1 MKSWNEIRRDAT
13 LFSKEWEHAYDE
25 KSQAQSFLK
34 DFLSVFGVNANRQA
48 TFEYRVAHLFTLYA
62 EAVRLEKR

>member
-13 LFSKEWEHAYDE
+13 KFAHRWKGAYDE

-34 DFLSVFGVNANRQA
+34 GEAKGQSLLIQVRQA
-48 TFEYRVAHLFTLYA
+48 KLGRTNSGRSYIVKKSTYD
-62 EAVRLEKR
+62 